1 VKKGSNLYLTRETL
15 ETMKK
20 RNAATGKRYRSL
32 PNKVTRLVRRD
43 KQDSNLLSLKKAK
56 NDPKVL
62 WCLADQA
69 LRKDRPSLP
78 GSVNGVDGNPTAT
91 PLEAAEAMIR
101 YFVDK
106 VDALRKKVL
115 LPRADAPDVSEEV
128 PDVSEEVPDVTGEV
142 PDNPQEVGND
152 PKEVCNDPQEV
163 GDVQQEVDDNVT
175 SRRHFPKFFFKFA
188 NAKRISK
195 TIKGLNNTEALGM
208 DGIPTSVL
216 KKGVEVL
223 ARAILHLV
231 NWSMAEVRVPAS
243 FKIGKVHPI
252 HKGKGK
258 PQEDP
263 ASYRPVSILPALSKV
278 LESNVKGNLEDHLKK
293 VKGLP
298 GSQYG
303 FRPKRSCT
311 SSLAHAQA
319 GWLSGAAKGQVV
331 GLMALDL
338 SAAFDTVAAKQLAPT
353 LQAIGVT
360 GRELKWFLCYM
371 SGGKQGVVWEGMVSS
386 LTNILYGVRQ
396 GSILGPILFI
406 ILLSGMAAYL
416 GVRDGENV
424 VYADDSNVWQ
434 MGRNVEKVVR
444 KLREKASLSVDYTR
458 SMGLSMNASKTQL
471 LFFGDAGY
479 VADVTVEVDGST
491 IKPSN
496 NIKLLGV
503 GYDRKL
509 LTTPHVP
516 LLLAAVRQRA
526 LIVAWL
532 ANHLPMG
539 TYLRQLS
546 YGLVMG
552 KFAHALAAVARPR
565 LDSKD
570 TASGIGRK
578 IQVALN
584 DVARSIT
591 GIRRRDHITIK
602 DLLDLAGIE
611 SANRMVVK
619 AVAAEAWMCYHSNNG
634 QDGAR
639 NHVGS
644 ILFADNKNA
653 TAKTTRSAR
662 TDQIT
667 FPLGGGTPSSRTWPM
682 CETGRA
688 RYATRPQRWQQRRR
702 HQILQITHHFSR
714 DLLPAKLDLPP
725 AARGV
730 FPAGL
735 GASPAGRGASPRE
748 HGPSPSRSWA
758 LPPPFSSPLFS
769 GFYHAL
775 SFSLSSSSGRK
786 LGAYKRFREVGDKHC
801 VLEGRAK
808 QRAMQSKV
816 RTL

>member
-1 VKKGSNLYLTRETL
+1 LTSSLLRRRDASEERSKPL
-15 ETMKK
+15 PHAGDLGGNEEAQRGI
-20 RNAATGKRYRSL
+20 RNEVSQL
-32 PNKVTRLVRRD
+32 LRRD

-278 LESNVKGNLEDHLKK
+278 LESHVKGNLEDHLKK

-311 SSLAHAQA
+311 SALAHAQA

-353 LQAIGVT
+353 LQALGVT

-371 SGGKQGVVWEGMVSS
+371 TGGKQGVVWEGMVSS

-471 LFFGDAGY
+471 LFLADAGY

-653 TAKTTRSAR
+653 TANTTRSAR

-667 FPLGGGTPSSRTWPM
+667 FPLGGGHLHHALGQCVKQVGHATQRAHKGGSKEGGIRFCKSLTTLVEIFSLRNLTSRLRLVG
-682 CETGRA
+682 CSLQVLGRLLRDA
-688 RYATRPQRWQQRRR
+688 GRLPGNMGRV
-702 HQILQITHHFSR
+702 LQEVGRF
-714 DLLPAKLDLPP
+714 LLP
-725 AARGV
+725 
-730 FPAGL
+730 
-735 GASPAGRGASPRE
+735 SP
-748 HGPSPSRSWA
+748 
-758 LPPPFSSPLFS
+758 LLSSPDFIMPFLSLF
-769 GFYHAL
+769 L
-775 SFSLSSSSGRK
+775 P
-786 LGAYKRFREVGDKHC
+786 
-801 VLEGRAK
+801 RAGGNWEHIRGSEK
-808 QRAMQSKV
+808 
-816 RTL
+816 